1 VSLIWQ
7 EKDGLDKEGEEE
19 EEEEED
25 AHPARRRHR
34 LIRSR

>member
-7 EKDGLDKEGEEE
+7 EKDGLDKEGGEE